1 MSAAP
6 EPANTYAVTNA
17 TTASK
22 IEIPLLETPQAVSV
36 VPETLLRDQNV
47 RKLEDALYNV
57 AGVTVGGY
65 YSDWDYYRI
74 RGFDAAFTTYFDGL
88 RGDYSMNAETYGLE
102 RIEVVKGP
110 ASPLYG
116 QGPLGGMVNLVSKR
130 PRPEPF
136 ADYQFTLGSWQ
147 FYEPAVDLNTPLNE
161 DRTVYAR
168 LTALYRNQ
176 GSFIDFAHSDRVF
189 IAPALTWEISPQ
201 TSVTFL
207 THFLKDWTLTAMPLP
222 ARGTVLPNP
231 NGEIP
236 INRFIGEPDSGRT
249 EQWRAKL
256 GYELRHQFNHIFAL
270 RQNLSLNRMSQ
281 HWPNLYYPSS
291 LDPDGRTLL
300 RYPYNTRETL
310 DRVSVDTALEAKFE
324 TGAIEHYLIGGV
336 DYYNTRSD
344 STTRQIDYSDPGSYS
359 PIDLFDPVYG
369 APPPAYAT
377 TTESLTK
384 THLWGL
390 YLQDHLK
397 FFERLTLTLGGRFD
411 WSSSGDDSVN
421 DFTPRAGIT
430 YALTPGLAVYGNY
443 SQSFNPQWFS
453 RDQEGSVVDP
463 ETGENFEL
471 GLKSS
476 LLDGRLQTLLA
487 VYQLT
492 RENVA
497 TANVATPDLF
507 DSIATGEQRS
517 RGIEVEG
524 AFEITPGWDLT
535 AAYTFIDAEI
545 TKDNTLPV
553 GARLQGVPKHAFNAW
568 MKYTFQY
575 GPLAGLGFGLGGRY
589 YTDQHGDATY
599 QNMFELPA
607 YGLMDAAI
615 YYTRGPFRAQ
625 VNVNNVLDEEY
636 FAGSYNELYVL
647 PGEPINVR
655 ATIGWAF

>member
-1 MSAAP
+1 MIAKRKNLVRHVSLPVAACFGLAAQAFHTHAQTSPNDQPTALPDVVVSAAP

-201 TSVTFL
+201 TSITFL

-281 HWPNLYYPSS
+281 HWPNLYYPATQGKSQP
-291 LDPDGRTLL
+291 LKK
-300 RYPYNTRETL
+300 
-310 DRVSVDTALEAKFE
+310 LEVILQVK
-324 TGAIEHYLIGGV
+324 
-336 DYYNTRSD
+336 
-344 STTRQIDYSDPGSYS
+344 
-359 PIDLFDPVYG
+359 
-369 APPPAYAT
+369 AP
-377 TTESLTK
+377 K
-384 THLWGL
+384 M
-390 YLQDHLK
+390 
-397 FFERLTLTLGGRFD
+397 
-411 WSSSGDDSVN
+411 
-421 DFTPRAGIT
+421 
-430 YALTPGLAVYGNY
+430 
-443 SQSFNPQWFS
+443 SFGQ
-453 RDQEGSVVDP
+453 
-463 ETGENFEL
+463 
-471 GLKSS
+471 
-476 LLDGRLQTLLA
+476 
-487 VYQLT
+487 
-492 RENVA
+492 
-497 TANVATPDLF
+497 
-507 DSIATGEQRS
+507 
-517 RGIEVEG
+517 
-524 AFEITPGWDLT
+524 
-535 AAYTFIDAEI
+535 
-545 TKDNTLPV
+545 
-553 GARLQGVPKHAFNAW
+553 
-568 MKYTFQY
+568 
-575 GPLAGLGFGLGGRY
+575 GLGGGGIDRR
-589 YTDQHGDATY
+589 GDATY